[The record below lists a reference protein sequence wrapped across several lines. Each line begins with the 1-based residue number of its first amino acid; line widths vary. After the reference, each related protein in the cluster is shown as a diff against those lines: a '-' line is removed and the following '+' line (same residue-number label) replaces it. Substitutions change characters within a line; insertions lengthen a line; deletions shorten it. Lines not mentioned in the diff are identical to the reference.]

1 LKGNGVMSIGQ
12 IIRSRLQEELRHHR
26 VMASVITHQ
35 LATMPADI
43 EQEEKE

>member
-1 LKGNGVMSIGQ
+1 MSIGQ

-35 LATMPADI
+35 LATMPADMP
-43 EQEEKE
+43 EVKKNE